1 MADSAAKTSEHFAG
15 VDPEYAVYTNDV
27 DKPYPVS
34 AEPEKE
40 PEKEPE
46 GDGDD
51 SKTDESET
59 AEPKA
64 DGAKT
69 TSRQTKK

>member
-1 MADSAAKTSEHFAG
+1 MADSAAKTSEHFVG

-34 AEPEKE
+34 AESEKE
-40 PEKEPE
+40 S
-46 GDGDD
+46 DGDD
-51 SKTDESET
+51 SKTDESEAT
-59 AEPKA
+59 EPKA

>member
-27 DKPYPVS
+27 DKPYPVT

-40 PEKEPE
+40 PEKEPD
-46 GDGDD
+46 GDG
-51 SKTDESET
+51 SKADESEAT
-59 AEPKA
+59 EPKA